1 MSEHIRLLHIN
12 DLHSYF
18 EAYPKIKRFFEEK
31 RSSQQV
37 ETLTLDLGD
46 NIDRSHPLTDATLG
60 QPCLRHSAVSADFR
74 KPRKSR
80 AKT

>member
-12 DLHSYF
+12 DLHSHF

-60 QPCLRHSAVSADFR
+60 GANVSLMNDLGI
-74 KPRKSR
+74 PIIG
-80 AKT
+80 